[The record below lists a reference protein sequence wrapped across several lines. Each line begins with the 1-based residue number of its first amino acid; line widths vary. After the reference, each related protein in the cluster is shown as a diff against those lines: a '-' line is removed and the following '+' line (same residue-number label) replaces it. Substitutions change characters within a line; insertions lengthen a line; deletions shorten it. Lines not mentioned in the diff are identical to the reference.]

1 MNAGPVCPVSG
12 GASWVSYTPDTPPVG
27 SMQSPPRT
35 ATGSA
40 QTLGEL
46 RAVRRMTGRGCE
58 AESEPER
65 SPSGAVIGFQ
75 VWLRISLDRSF
86 WKWGGLWEVQRI

>member
-1 MNAGPVCPVSG
+1 MNIGPVCPVSG
-12 GASWVSYTPDTPPVG
+12 VTSWVSYTPDLPHVG

-46 RAVRRMTGRGCE
+46 RAVRMMTGRGRE
-58 AESEPER
+58 AESKPR
-65 SPSGAVIGFQ
+65 KKPKWSGHWFPSVAKD
-75 VWLRISLDRSF
+75 WP
-86 WKWGGLWEVQRI
+86 